1 MGQADCGEATR
12 YYEKEKRSNDPE
24 EEILVGRF

>member
-1 MGQADCGEATR
+1 MGQADCSETTR
-12 YYEKEKRSNDPE
+12 DYEKEKRSTDPK